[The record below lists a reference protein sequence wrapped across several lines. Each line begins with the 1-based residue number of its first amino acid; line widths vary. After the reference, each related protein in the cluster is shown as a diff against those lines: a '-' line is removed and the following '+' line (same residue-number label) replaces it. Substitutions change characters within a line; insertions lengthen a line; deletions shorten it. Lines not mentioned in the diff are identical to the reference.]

1 VASGKK
7 LKHKRIARVNR
18 KSKYAELAQEEN
30 RAREHVNRDEIEKDR
45 LIHDEPAINRTTLP
59 FS

>member
-1 VASGKK
+1 MATFGRKK
-7 LKHKRIARVNR
+7 KIKVRR
-18 KSKYAELAQEEN
+18 ELAHEEN
-30 RAREHVNRDEIEKDR
+30 RAREHVHRDEVEKDR